1 MPNEPPVELRAAAAE
16 LGVHYQ
22 TAYRWV
28 RDGRLPATMVAGRY
42 SVSRLDL
49 EEFAAQRTKPT
60 PVSAPSPQRLDGQAA
75 RMHEALRSGDDPA
88 ARQIARRLVDD
99 GTSVRDLIVE
109 VLSPP
114 LRQIGQSWHDEEIS
128 IWVEHRA
135 SAIVE
140 RIMGEL
146 TPTPRGRRRG
156 TVMVAAVSGDLHA
169 LPTAMAAAALR
180 ADNWRVEHL
189 GADMPPDELVDFCA
203 THDIT
208 VAVLSVTN
216 SHIETVVERTAAAL
230 RRLAIPVVVGGPGR
244 TLDDLL
250 AEVRAATRTD
260 SNASNDPTGAPGQ

>member
-1 MPNEPPVELRAAAAE
+1 MPNQPPVDLRAAAAE

-28 RDGRLPATMVAGRY
+28 RNGRLPATVVAGKY
-42 SVSRLDL
+42 SLTRVDL
-49 EEFAAQRTKPT
+49 EEFARLRTRPT
-60 PVSAPSPQRLDGQAA
+60 PVSTPSLKRLDGQTA

-88 ARQIARRLVDD
+88 ARQIARRLVHD
-99 GTSVRDLIVE
+99 GTPVKDLIAQ

-114 LRQIGQSWHDEEIS
+114 LRQIGQSWHDGEIS

-140 RIMGEL
+140 RIIGEA

-156 TVMVAAVSGDLHA
+156 TVMVAAVAGDLHA

-189 GADMPPDELVDFCA
+189 GANMPPDELVDFCA

-208 VAVLSVTN
+208 VAVISATN
-216 SHIETVVERTAAAL
+216 SDVDAVVHRAATAL
-230 RRLAIPVVVGGPGR
+230 RRSATPVVVGGPGR

-250 AEVRAATRTD
+250 ADVRAAT
-260 SNASNDPTGAPGQ
+260 PGRSTR

>member
-1 MPNEPPVELRAAAAE
+1 MAHPPPLELRDAAAE

-28 RDGRLPATMVAGRY
+28 RNGQLPATMVSGKY
-42 SVSRLDL
+42 SVSRSDL
-49 EEFAAQRTKPT
+49 EAFARRRKRAT
-60 PVSAPSPQRLDGQAA
+60 PVTVPTTRRLDTQAD
-75 RMHEALRSGDDPA
+75 RMHVALRAGDDLT
-88 ARQIARRLVDD
+88 ARQIARRLADE
-99 GTSVRDLIVE
+99 GTPIQDLITQ

-114 LRQIGQSWHDEEIS
+114 LRAIGQAWRDGEVP

-140 RIMGEL
+140 RILGEL

-156 TVMVAAVSGDLHA
+156 TVMVAAVAGDLHA
-169 LPTAMAAAALR
+169 LPTAMAAAVLR

-189 GADMPPDELVDFCA
+189 GANMPPADIVEFCRS
-203 THDIT
+203 HQID

-216 SHIETVVERTAAAL
+216 AEVEDVVREVTAAL
-230 RRLAIPVVVGGPGR
+230 GESGTPVVVGGPGR

-250 AEVRAATRTD
+250 AEVRAAR
-260 SNASNDPTGAPGQ
+260 S

>member
-1 MPNEPPVELRAAAAE
+1 MSHEPRVELRTAAAE

-28 RDGRLPATMVAGRY
+28 RNGRLPATMVAGKY
-42 SVSRLDL
+42 SVSRSDL
-49 EEFAAQRTKPT
+49 EEFARLRTRPST
-60 PVSAPSPQRLDGQAA
+60 VSPPSPRRLDGQAE
-75 RMHEALRSGDDPA
+75 RMHEALLTGDDPA
-88 ARQIARRLVDD
+88 ARQISRRLVEE
-99 GTSVRDLIVE
+99 GTPVKDLITQ
-109 VLSPP
+109 VLVPP
-114 LRQIGQSWHDEEIS
+114 LRQIGQSWHEGEIS

-140 RIMGEL
+140 RIVGEL

-156 TVMVAAVSGDLHA
+156 TVMVAAVTGDLHA

-189 GADMPPDELVDFCA
+189 GANMPPEDLVDFCA

-216 SHIETVVERTAAAL
+216 SDAEPVARRAATAL
-230 RRLAIPVVVGGPGR
+230 RESKTPVVVGGPGR
-244 TLDDLL
+244 SLDDLL
-250 AEVRAATRTD
+250 AEVRAAT
-260 SNASNDPTGAPGQ
+260 SPTRH

>member
-1 MPNEPPVELRAAAAE
+1 MPNPPPVELRAAAAE

-28 RDGRLPATMVAGRY
+28 RNGRLPATLIAGKYAVRR
-42 SVSRLDL
+42 SDLDAFARLR
-49 EEFAAQRTKPT
+49 ARPT
-60 PVSAPSPQRLDGQAA
+60 PVPNPSPQRLDGQMR

-99 GTSVRDLIVE
+99 GTPVKDLIVE

-114 LRQIGQSWHDEEIS
+114 LRQIGQAWYDGEIS

-140 RIMGEL
+140 RILGEL

-156 TVMVAAVSGDLHA
+156 TAMVAAVSGDLHA

-189 GADMPPDELVDFCA
+189 GANMPPDELVDFCSA
-203 THDIT
+203 HEIT

-216 SHIETVVERTAAAL
+216 GDVGAVVQRAATAL
-230 RRLAIPVVVGGPGR
+230 REAAIPVVVGAPGR
-244 TLDDLL
+244 SLDDLL
-250 AEVRAATRTD
+250 ADVRAAT
-260 SNASNDPTGAPGQ
+260 SDP

>member
-1 MPNEPPVELRAAAAE
+1 MSSPPAIELRAAAAE

-28 RDGRLPATMVAGRY
+28 RNGRLPATIVAGKY
-42 SVSRLDL
+42 SVSRSDL
-49 EEFAAQRTKPT
+49 EEFAQRRTRPT
-60 PVSAPSPQRLDGQAA
+60 PVSPPSAQRLDGQAA
-75 RMHEALRSGDDPA
+75 RMHEALRSGDDLT
-88 ARQIARRLVDD
+88 ARQIARRLVED
-99 GTSVRDLIVE
+99 GTPIKDLIAQ

-114 LRQIGQSWHDEEIS
+114 LHQIGQSWHAGEFS

-140 RIMGEL
+140 RIIGEL
-146 TPTPRGRRRG
+146 TPNPRGRRRG
-156 TVMVAAVSGDLHA
+156 TVLVAAVSGDLHA

-216 SHIETVVERTAAAL
+216 SHVAPVAQRAAA
-230 RRLAIPVVVGGPGR
+230 AIRKSSTPVVVGGPGR
-244 TLDDLL
+244 SLDELL
-250 AEVRAATRTD
+250 VEVREATST
-260 SNASNDPTGAPGQ
+260 

>member
-1 MPNEPPVELRAAAAE
+1 MAHPPPVELRAAADE

-28 RDGRLPATMVAGRY
+28 RNGQLPATKVAGKY
-42 SVSRLDL
+42 AVDPQDL
-49 EEFAAQRTKPT
+49 ADFAARRASPT
-60 PVSAPSPQRLDGQAA
+60 PVSAPGQRRLEGQSG
-75 RMHEALRSGDDPA
+75 RMHDALRSGDDPG
-88 ARQIARRLVDD
+88 ARAIARRLVEE
-99 GTSVRDLIVE
+99 GTPLKDLITE

-114 LRQIGQSWHDEEIS
+114 LRQIGQAWHDGEFP

-140 RIMGEL
+140 RILGEV

-156 TVMVAAVSGDLHA
+156 TAMVAAVTGDLHG

-180 ADNWRVEHL
+180 DDNWRVEHL
-189 GADMPPDELVDFCA
+189 GANMPPEDLVEFC
-203 THDIT
+203 TSHDVT

-216 SHIETVVERTAAAL
+216 SQVQPAVSRAATLL
-230 RRLAIPVVVGGPGR
+230 RGAGIPVVVGGPGR

-250 AEVRAATRTD
+250 EEVRAA
-260 SNASNDPTGAPGQ
+260 GG

>member
-1 MPNEPPVELRAAAAE
+1 MPDLPPVDLRAAAAE

-28 RDGRLPATMVAGRY
+28 RNGRLPATLVAGKY
-42 SVSRLDL
+42 LVSRSELDAFERL
-49 EEFAAQRTKPT
+49 RATPT
-60 PVSAPSPQRLDGQAA
+60 PSSAPSSQRLDSQAA
-75 RMHEALRSGDDPA
+75 LMHAALMSGDDPT
-88 ARQIARRLVDD
+88 ARQIARRLIDD
-99 GTSVRDLIVE
+99 GTPVKELIVR

-114 LRQIGQSWHDEEIS
+114 LQQIGQAWHDGEVS

-140 RIMGEL
+140 RIVGEL

-156 TVMVAAVSGDLHA
+156 TVMIAAVSGDMHS

-189 GADMPPDELVDFCA
+189 GANMPPEELVDFC
-203 THDIT
+203 TSHDIT
-208 VAVLSVTN
+208 VAVLTMTN
-216 SHIETVVERTAAAL
+216 SDVEAVVRTAATAL
-230 RRLAIPVVVGGPGR
+230 RTSQVPVVVGGRGR

-250 AEVRAATRTD
+250 AAVRDAA
-260 SNASNDPTGAPGQ
+260 S

>member
-1 MPNEPPVELRAAAAE
+1 MAHPSRMELRAAAAE

-28 RDGRLPATMVAGRY
+28 RNGQLPATMVSGKY
-42 SVSRLDL
+42 SVSRTDLD
-49 EEFAAQRTKPT
+49 EFARRRTKAT
-60 PVSAPSPQRLDGQAA
+60 PVTLPTARRLDSEADRMQAA
-75 RMHEALRSGDDPA
+75 LRDGDDLR
-88 ARQIARRLVDD
+88 ARQIARRLADER
-99 GTSVRDLIVE
+99 TPMQDLIAQ

-114 LRQIGQSWHDEEIS
+114 LRAIGQSWRDGEVP

-140 RIMGEL
+140 RILGEL

-156 TVMVAAVSGDLHA
+156 TVMVAAVAGDLHA

-189 GADMPPDELVDFCA
+189 GANMPADDIVEFCR
-203 THDIT
+203 THEID

-216 SHIETVVERTAAAL
+216 EEVAEVVRGVATIVRASGT
-230 RRLAIPVVVGGPGR
+230 PVVVGGPGR

-250 AEVRAATRTD
+250 SEVRAAQDQARQ
-260 SNASNDPTGAPGQ
+260 G

>member
-1 MPNEPPVELRAAAAE
+1 MPHQPSVELRTAAAE

-28 RDGRLPATMVAGRY
+28 RNGRLPATMVAGKY
-42 SVSRLDL
+42 SVSRSDL
-49 EEFAAQRTKPT
+49 EEFAKLRTKPAAVST
-60 PVSAPSPQRLDGQAA
+60 PSVQRLDRQAEG
-75 RMHEALRSGDDPA
+75 MHEALLSGDDPT

-99 GTSVRDLIVE
+99 GTPIKDLIVQ
-109 VLSPP
+109 VLSPA
-114 LRQIGQSWHDEEIS
+114 LRDIGQSWHDGDIS

-135 SAIVE
+135 AAIVE
-140 RIMGEL
+140 RIVGEL

-189 GADMPPDELVDFCA
+189 GANMPPEDIVDFCA

-216 SHIETVVERTAAAL
+216 SEVEAAAQRAATAL
-230 RRLAIPVVVGGPGR
+230 RESATPVVVGGPGR

-250 AEVRAATRTD
+250 AEVRAAT
-260 SNASNDPTGAPGQ
+260 SQAST

>member
-1 MPNEPPVELRAAAAE
+1 MPDQPSVELHAAAAE

-28 RDGRLPATMVAGRY
+28 RNGRLPASMVAGKY
-42 SVSRLDL
+42 SVSRADL
-49 EEFAAQRTKPT
+49 EEFERRRTRPT
-60 PVSAPSPQRLDGQAA
+60 PVSTPSVQRLDGQAV
-75 RMHEALRSGDDPA
+75 RMHEALRSGDDLA
-88 ARQIARRLVDD
+88 ARQIARRLVED
-99 GTSVRDLIVE
+99 GAPVKDLIVE

-114 LRQIGQSWHDEEIS
+114 LRQIGQSWHDGEIS

-140 RIMGEL
+140 RIVGEL

-189 GADMPPDELVDFCA
+189 GANMPPDELVDFCA

-216 SHIETVVERTAAAL
+216 SDAAAVAERVAGEL
-230 RRLAIPVVVGGPGR
+230 RESATPVVVGGPGR

-250 AEVRAATRTD
+250 AAVRAAALPTPTR
-260 SNASNDPTGAPGQ
+260 

>member
-1 MPNEPPVELRAAAAE
+1 MPSQPTVELKAAAAE

-28 RDGRLPATMVAGRY
+28 RSGRLPATMVAGRY
-42 SVSRLDL
+42 SVLRSDL
-49 EEFAAQRTKPT
+49 EELTRLRAVPT
-60 PVSAPSPQRLDGQAA
+60 PVPSPGPRRLSRQAA
-75 RMHEALRSGDDPA
+75 RMHEALRSGDDAA
-88 ARQIARRLVDD
+88 ARTIARRLVED
-99 GTSVRDLIVE
+99 GSPVKDVIGE

-114 LRQIGQSWHDEEIS
+114 MRQIGQAWHDGEIS

-140 RIMGEL
+140 RILGEL
-146 TPTPRGRRRG
+146 APSPRGRRRG
-156 TVMVAAVSGDLHA
+156 TVMVAAVTGDLHA

-203 THDIT
+203 SHDIT

-216 SHIETVVERTAAAL
+216 SDTAVVAHRAATAL
-230 RRLAIPVVVGGPGR
+230 RSTATPVVVGGPGEP
-244 TLDDLL
+244 LDRLITD
-250 AEVRAATRTD
+250 VRAAAR
-260 SNASNDPTGAPGQ
+260 APSHPAEDTTSENS

>member
-1 MPNEPPVELRAAAAE
+1 M
-16 LGVHYQ
+16 HYQ

-28 RDGRLPATMVAGRY
+28 RNGQLPATMVAGKY
-42 SVSRLDL
+42 AVSRHDL
-49 EEFAAQRTKPT
+49 EEFARRRTSPT
-60 PVSAPSPQRLDGQAA
+60 PVSTPSPRRLDGQSA
-75 RMHEALRSGDDPA
+75 RMHEALRNGDDPG
-88 ARQIARRLVDD
+88 ARRIARRLVDE
-99 GTSVRDLIVE
+99 GTPVKDLITE

-114 LRQIGQSWHDEEIS
+114 LRQIGQSWHDGEVP

-140 RIMGEL
+140 RILGEL

-156 TVMVAAVSGDLHA
+156 TVMVAAVTGDLHG

-189 GADMPPDELVDFCA
+189 GANMPPEDLVEFCT

-208 VAVLSVTN
+208 IAVLSVTN
-216 SHIETVVERTAAAL
+216 SHTEPVVQRAATLL
-230 RRLAIPVVVGGPGR
+230 RGAGTPVVVGGPGR

-250 AEVRAATRTD
+250 AQVRAGGD
-260 SNASNDPTGAPGQ
+260 

>member
-1 MPNEPPVELRAAAAE
+1 MPDQPPVELRAAAAE

-28 RDGRLPATMVAGRY
+28 RSGRLPATIVAGKY
-42 SVSRLDL
+42 SVTRSDLD
-49 EEFAAQRTKPT
+49 EFAERRIRPT
-60 PVSAPSPQRLDGQAA
+60 PIATPSPQRLEGQAT
-75 RMHEALRSGDDPA
+75 RMYDALRSGDDLT

-99 GTSVRDLIVE
+99 GTPVKDLIAE

-114 LRQIGQSWHDEEIS
+114 LRQLGQSWHDGEIS

-140 RIMGEL
+140 RIVGEL
-146 TPTPRGRRRG
+146 TPTPRGRKRG
-156 TVMVAAVSGDLHA
+156 TVMVAGVAGDLHA

-189 GADMPPDELVDFCA
+189 GTNMPPEDIVDFCV
-203 THDIT
+203 THDVT
-208 VAVLSVTN
+208 VAVLSSTN
-216 SHIETVVERTAAAL
+216 SDVDAVVQRATKAL
-230 RRLAIPVVVGGPGR
+230 RKASIPVVVGGPGR

-250 AEVRAATRTD
+250 AEVRVAA
-260 SNASNDPTGAPGQ
+260 APPSEPG

>member
-1 MPNEPPVELRAAAAE
+1 MPDQPSVELHAAATE

-28 RDGRLPATMVAGRY
+28 RNGRLPATMVAGKY
-42 SVSRLDL
+42 SVARADL
-49 EEFAAQRTKPT
+49 EKFARLRTRPT
-60 PVSAPSPQRLDGQAA
+60 PVPTPSLKRLDGQAA
-75 RMHEALRSGDDPA
+75 RMHEALRSGDDLT

-99 GTSVRDLIVE
+99 GTPVKDLIVE

-114 LRQIGQSWHDEEIS
+114 MRQIGQSWYDGEIS

-140 RIMGEL
+140 RIVGEL

-189 GADMPPDELVDFCA
+189 GANMPPDELVDFCA
-203 THDIT
+203 THDIA
-208 VAVLSVTN
+208 VAVLSVTH
-216 SHIETVVERTAAAL
+216 SDAAAVARRVATAL
-230 RRLAIPVVVGGPGR
+230 RKSAIPVVVGGPGR
-244 TLDDLL
+244 SLDDLL
-250 AEVRAATRTD
+250 AEVRAA
-260 SNASNDPTGAPGQ
+260 S

>member
-1 MPNEPPVELRAAAAE
+1 MPTPPAVELRAAAAE

-28 RDGRLPATMVAGRY
+28 RNGRLPATMVAGKY
-42 SVSRLDL
+42 LVSRSALDD
-49 EEFAAQRTKPT
+49 FARLRTLPKPV
-60 PVSAPSPQRLDGQAA
+60 PAPTLQRLDGQAT
-75 RMHEALRSGDDPA
+75 RMYEALRTGDDPT
-88 ARQIARRLVDD
+88 ARQIARRLIED
-99 GTSVRDLIVE
+99 GTPVKDLIVE

-114 LRQIGQSWHDEEIS
+114 LRRIGESWHAGEIS

-140 RIMGEL
+140 RIVGDL

-189 GADMPPDELVDFCA
+189 GANMPPDELVDFCS

-208 VAVLSVTN
+208 VAVVSVTN
-216 SHIETVVERTAAAL
+216 SAAEGVAEKAARAL
-230 RRLAIPVVVGGPGR
+230 RKAGTPVVVGGPGR
-244 TLDDLL
+244 TLDELID
-250 AEVRAATRTD
+250 AVRAA
-260 SNASNDPTGAPGQ
+260 APRAHQR